1 MEELLNICSQW
12 NQALAQNPQVSNW
25 YQHIRKNPVWQQL
38 AQKMEQALAVC
49 KTVHQPSP
57 ASNTHYEAGS
67 VLKAVAWNIE
77 RGKRLHELQEVLATY
92 PELQNADFYFLTEVD
107 WGMARSE
114 NKNIAAELGKALG
127 HYAYFAPSY
136 YNLTKGHGVERHQS
150 GENQWGLHGKAILS
164 RYPLNNLR
172 SIPLP
177 NLTHKLRSKESR
189 LGQKRALL
197 GDISIGDKSLT
208 LACTHLD
215 AFSSP
220 RGRARQLKPAL
231 LACQNLPH
239 ILMAGDWNTNT
250 LDSTHTLRLIP
261 SILYQFAAF
270 RPVNMI
276 KYHHPYPERHFERP
290 LFKLL
295 QAQGFDTASCNE
307 AGRGTYDLLT
317 NDHELGE
324 MANDQFPRWA
334 LKAINR
340 LIEKSGGHLSLK
352 LDWFAQKNLHCLE
365 KKVVPLKTLRGQYRA
380 SDHHPILLHFLL

>member
-1 MEELLNICSQW
+1 MESLLDICSQW
-12 NQALAQNPQVSNW
+12 NHSLAQNPQVSQW
-25 YQHIRKNPVWQQL
+25 HRHIRKYPEWRHL
-38 AQKMEQALAVC
+38 AQRMEQALATC
-49 KTVHQPSP
+49 ETVHQPALAP
-57 ASNTHYEAGS
+57 PTLPKEGA

-77 RGKRLHELQEVLATY
+77 RGKRLHELRDVLASY
-92 PELQNADFYFLTEVD
+92 PELQDADFYFLTEVD

-114 NKNIAAELGKALG
+114 NKNVAAELGKSLG

-136 YNLTKGHGVERHQS
+136 YNLTKGHGVERHQG

-172 SIPLP
+172 SVPLP
-177 NLTHKLRSKESR
+177 NLTHKLSSKEAR

-197 GDISIGDKSLT
+197 GEVSVGGKPLT
-208 LACTHLD
+208 LICTHLD

-220 RGRARQLKPAL
+220 QGRARQLRPAL

-250 LDSTHTLRLIP
+250 LDSTRTLRLIP
-261 SILYQFAAF
+261 SILYQVTMF
-270 RPVNMI
+270 RPVNMVRE
-276 KYHHPYPERHFERP
+276 HHPYPERHFERP
-290 LFKLL
+290 LFNMLH
-295 QAQGFDTASCNE
+295 AQGFDTASCNE

-334 LKAINR
+334 LKIINR
-340 LIEKSGGHLSLK
+340 LIEKAGGHLSLK
-352 LDWFAQKNLHCLE
+352 LDWFAQKNLRCLE
-365 KKVVPLKTLRGQYRA
+365 KKVVPLKTLRGQHRA
-380 SDHHPILLHFLL
+380 SDHHPILLHFML